1 MAPKTSQLCFVTS
14 YYPIREE
21 EPGRNRLDYYRH
33 LKDLCQL
40 IKNVAIYIYLDEGVD
55 FSFDEEEN
63 VYIIR
68 HKFSEIPTHK
78 LIFDM
83 PQKTFSP
90 ENQQIELRDPR
101 YLTIQYGKFF
111 FLKNT
116 LENYGNFKYAMWID
130 AGSTR
135 FISSINPNIYE
146 YLERLSEIDI
156 HFQVNLLPYPLH
168 YARSFHNRIK
178 RGQSAVCG
186 SFFAVS
192 KKAANNLYL
201 DSAQYLSLAKQKKMC
216 LHNEQIYLS
225 SLVGSHKFN
234 LSCYLRIFDKNHL
247 ACLPANHA
255 KTICNIYIQRYIIK
269 GMIWRNPSIH
279 GLIVLS
285 LIAHLISRLNKAFKI
300 FKQPFAKIS
309 QIF

>member
-1 MAPKTSQLCFVTS
+1 MALKTSQLCFVTS

-21 EPGRNRLDYYRH
+21 EHGRNRLDYYRH

-55 FSFDEEEN
+55 FNFDDEEN
-63 VYIIR
+63 VYIIKY
-68 HKFSEIPTHK
+68 KFCEIPTHE
-78 LIFDM
+78 LFFSM
-83 PQKTFSP
+83 PEKTFSP
-90 ENQQIELRDPR
+90 KNQQIELRDPR

-116 LENYGNFKYAMWID
+116 LENYDNFKYAMWID

-146 YLERLSEIDI
+146 YLERLSEVDI
-156 HFQVNLLPYPLH
+156 HLQVNLLPYPLH

-192 KKAANNLYL
+192 EKAANKLYL
-201 DSAQYLSLAKQKKMC
+201 DSAQYLSLARQKKIG

-225 SLVGSHKFN
+225 SLVGSRKFN

-247 ACLPANHA
+247 ACLPANHT
-255 KTICNIYIQRYIIK
+255 KMIFNLYIQGYIIK
-269 GMIWRNPSIH
+269 GMTLKNPSIH
-279 GLIVLS
+279 GLITLS
-285 LIAHLISRLNKAFKI
+285 LIAHLISRLNKIFKI
-300 FKQPFAKIS
+300 FKQLFC
-309 QIF
+309 QN